1 MAILSVSRVLLVAF
15 AATLYAICRPP
26 FSASRLDASLTGQVA
41 LVTGGSRGIGK
52 GIAVGLGEAGAT
64 VYITGR
70 TASKGGSNNGGIHGT
85 SQAGSLEETCQAVI
99 RAGGQCVPVAA
110 DSADDRVLEE
120 VFERIWK
127 EQGRLDILV
136 NNAFSAVSWLPSTM
150 GQAFWEKGPDAWDK
164 VNTVGLRSH
173 YLASVFAARLMSKA
187 KQGLI
192 VNVGSFGGMNYIFD
206 VSYGIGKAAMD
217 RMANDMAIELATEN
231 VTMVSVWPGLVK
243 TENVADG
250 ALKGMKERR
259 GYAPGSGGLD
269 MEQLLPSPLAET
281 PLFTG
286 RAIAAFARD
295 PKKMDFTGKVIV
307 PSVMAWGYGILDERG
322 LRSPPFT
329 SLKFLLSVALQ
340 PLLRKCGIWEVPGS
354 IFSPEPVAIS
364 NLVNFY
370 WNLLPDLSFP
380 GLLLKMGTGAPNL

>member
-1 MAILSVSRVLLVAF
+1 M
-15 AATLYAICRPP
+15 
-26 FSASRLDASLTGQVA
+26 
-41 LVTGGSRGIGK
+41 
-52 GIAVGLGEAGAT
+52 
-64 VYITGR
+64 
-70 TASKGGSNNGGIHGT
+70 
-85 SQAGSLEETCQAVI
+85 VI
-99 RAGGQCVPVAA
+99 RAGGQCVAVAA
-110 DSADDRVLEE
+110 DSGDDKQLEA
-120 VFERIWK
+120 VFQRISQ
-127 EQGRLDILV
+127 EQGRLDIVV

-164 VNTVGLRSH
+164 VNAVGLRSH

-206 VSYGIGKAAMD
+206 VSYGVGKAAMD

-259 GYAPGSGGLD
+259 GAAPGAGGFD
-269 MEQLLPSPLAET
+269 MEPFLESPLAET

-295 PKKMDFTGKVIV
+295 PNKMDFTGKVLV

-322 LRSPPFT
+322 VRSPPFT
-329 SLKFLLSVALQ
+329 SLKFLLSAALQ
-340 PLLRKCGIWEVPGS
+340 PLLSRCGLWEVPAA
-354 IFSPEPVAIS
+354 IFAKEPVPIS
-364 NLVNFY
+364 DLAKFY
-370 WNLLPDLSFP
+370 WNQLPDLSFP
-380 GLLLKMGTGAPNL
+380 GLLLRMGTGSPNL